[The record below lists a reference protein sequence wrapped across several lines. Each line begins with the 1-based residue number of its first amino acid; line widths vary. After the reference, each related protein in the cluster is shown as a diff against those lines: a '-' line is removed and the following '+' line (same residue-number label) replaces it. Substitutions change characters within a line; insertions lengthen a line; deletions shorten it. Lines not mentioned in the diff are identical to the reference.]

1 MKLRSL
7 SFLWKLLLFSIVI
20 GTLPVI
26 VLGSFSYYNSS
37 LTVQEKVN
45 EGNKLLLQQTQMG
58 VEQMLRTV
66 DNSATQFLQSP
77 IVRQAFSKPITNEDF
92 EMVHELYKG
101 IATIQTYEL
110 GIKEIYLYSLNK
122 KWLVTSTGV
131 NEYSSPEF
139 KSQLEKFSHEQ
150 AGSFWSRGQDNLPD
164 SSEFV
169 YFVKKYPFNA
179 ANPKGM
185 ISVALS
191 PEVIRRT
198 LSVQNGKIANAFILD
213 RDLKL
218 IHRSDGG
225 ALPGSNMSGESYL
238 QQLQETESTTGQ
250 YISKHEGEK
259 VTVTYRKSSYNG
271 WVYVSVA
278 SNEQVNQQNQIIGWL
293 TLLVCFLILFITLIL
308 AWFGSKR
315 MYSPIRSIY
324 STLAAVATPHAGR
337 ERAAGEL
344 QVIGERVNDLIRNH
358 SVVMNE
364 LQGQQSQLKEFFM
377 HKLLKGEIAHTDF
390 EEKLGLYGV
399 QQTWSSMS
407 LVAIQMDTLIG
418 TRYEERNRDLLLF
431 AISNMVGELIP
442 GDNRLVPVVTTDYQV
457 TLIGSSNE
465 GAELKEELF
474 MLCVEVQKAIAQY
487 LGIRVSIGISRPFH
501 VFDQARNA
509 LHEAMTSL
517 KFSVGLGQE
526 SILFI
531 EDVQPQKNDPGR
543 FPHNRELALFDAIR
557 AGDLA
562 QSEIELEHFME
573 ELFPA
578 QTPFQHYQ
586 LSLLRLLVNFLKFGH
601 ELSIPMEGIEGDESS
616 LIDTLFKLRNVT
628 EMKSWFW
635 TLFVVPYAKELEHR
649 RETQFKH
656 ISEAIVDMIQREFDS
671 ELTLE
676 SCSARIN
683 YHPHYVS
690 RVFRQETGVN
700 FGEYLTMYRMDMA
713 KKWLKETDMK
723 IAEIAERLQYNNS
736 ANFIRSFRKIA
747 GTTPGKY
754 REEQ

>member
-7 SFLWKLLLFSIVI
+7 SYLWKLLLFSIVI

-58 VEQMLRTV
+58 VEQMLRTI

-77 IVRQAFSKPITNEDF
+77 IVRQAFTKPITNQDF

-122 KWLVTSTGV
+122 EWMVTSTGV

-139 KSQLEKFSHEQ
+139 RSQLEAFSHEE
-150 AGSFWSRGQDNLPD
+150 AGSFWIMGKDNLPNTFE
-164 SSEFV
+164 SV

-179 ANPKGM
+179 ANPKGL

-191 PEVIRRT
+191 PDVLRRT
-198 LSVQNGKIANAFILD
+198 LSIQNGKVGNAFILD

-218 IHRSDGG
+218 IHRSDEG
-225 ALPGSNMSGESYL
+225 ALPGSSLSGEAYL
-238 QQLQETESTTGQ
+238 QALKKTDTNEGQ
-250 YISKHEGEK
+250 YVSELEGET

-278 SNEQVNQQNQIIGWL
+278 SNKQVNEQNQIIGWI
-293 TLLVCFLILFITLIL
+293 TLLVCFLILLITLIL

-315 MYSPIRSIY
+315 MYGPIQSIY
-324 STLAAVATPHAGR
+324 STLAAVTSPPAER
-337 ERAAGEL
+337 ERATGEL

-358 SVVMNE
+358 SIILNE

-377 HKLLKGEIAHTDF
+377 HKLLNGDISHTDF
-390 EEKLGLYGV
+390 MEKLGLYGV
-399 QQTWSSMS
+399 QRPWPSMS
-407 LVAIQMDTLIG
+407 LLAVQIDTLKG
-418 TRYEERNRDLLLF
+418 TRYEERNHDLLLF
-431 AISNMVGELIP
+431 AISNMVGELVP
-442 GDNRLVPVVTTDYQV
+442 GEDRLVPVVTTDYQV
-457 TLIGSSNE
+457 TLMGSSKD

-474 MLCVEVQKAIAQY
+474 TLSLNIQRAISQY
-487 LGIRVSIGISRPFH
+487 LGIRVSIGISRPFNSFNH
-501 VFDQARNA
+501 TGVA

-531 EDVQPQKNDPGR
+531 EDVQPQKNDLGM
-543 FPHNRELALFDAIR
+543 FPQDKEQALLDAIR
-557 AGDLA
+557 AGDLN
-562 QSEIELEHFME
+562 QSEIELKNFME
-573 ELFPA
+573 ELFPSH
-578 QTPFQHYQ
+578 TPFQHYH

-601 ELSIPMEGIEGDESS
+601 EHSIPVEGIERDETS
-616 LIDTLFKLRNVT
+616 LINTLFKLRNVT
-628 EMKSWFW
+628 EMQSWFW
-635 TLFVVPYAKELEHR
+635 TLFVEPYAKELESR
-649 RETQFKH
+649 RERQFKH
-656 ISEAIVDMIQREFDS
+656 ISEAVIDMIHREFDS

-700 FGEYLTMYRMDMA
+700 FGEYLTQYRMDMA
-713 KKWLKETDMK
+713 KRWLKNTDMK

-754 REEQ
+754 REE